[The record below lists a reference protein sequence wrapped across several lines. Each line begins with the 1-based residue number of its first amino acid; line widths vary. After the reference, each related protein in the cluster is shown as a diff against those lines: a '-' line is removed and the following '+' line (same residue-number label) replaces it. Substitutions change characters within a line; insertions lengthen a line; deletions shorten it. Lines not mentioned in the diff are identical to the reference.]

1 VPMTAEPEISIV
13 VPLYNE
19 VDNVAPLCASII
31 EVMVPWGRSFE
42 LLLVDDGSTDGTA
55 ARIEAEVSRDSRLR
69 FFRMNVNSGQT
80 PALAAGFDAARGSI
94 IVSMDGD
101 HQNDPADI
109 PRLVE
114 RLDDGVD
121 VVCGWRKRRRDS
133 WLWRTLPSAIANRL
147 VASITGVSIH
157 DTGCTLRAYRGE
169 VVRALTIYS
178 DMHRFLPALT
188 SMTGARVEEIEVNH
202 RPRRH
207 GTSKYGIARTYRV
220 LVDVATIGMLV
231 RFGATPGRWFG
242 VLSVPPFVIGL
253 ISAWLAMR
261 PAAGVEAGRVV
272 LWSLTV
278 MMFYLVASLISLA
291 VLAETALY
299 YSDRS
304 SLRKLVQALVV
315 TPNVGPRRSGRRE
328 A

>member
-1 VPMTAEPEISIV
+1 MTPVPEISIV

-19 VDNVAPLCASII
+19 EDNIAPLCASITD
-31 EVMVPWGRSFE
+31 VMTRWGRSFE
-42 LLLVDDGSTDGTA
+42 VLLVDDGSTDNTA
-55 ARIEAEVSRDSRLR
+55 TRVEAEVARDSRLR
-69 FFRMNVNSGQT
+69 FLRMNFNAGQT
-80 PALAAGFDAARGSI
+80 PALVAGFEAARGV
-94 IVSMDGD
+94 IVISMDGD

-114 RLDDGVD
+114 RLDNGVD

-133 WLWRTLPSAIANRL
+133 WLWRTLPSALANRL
-147 VASITGVSIH
+147 VASITGVRIH

-169 VVRALTIYS
+169 VVRALTMYS

-207 GTSKYGIARTYRV
+207 GGSKYGINRTFQV

-242 VLSVPPFVIGL
+242 ALSVPPFVVGVL
-253 ISAWLAMR
+253 SVWLALR
-261 PAAGVEAGRVV
+261 PTAIEGGNVV
-272 LWSLTV
+272 LWSLTT
-278 MMFYLVASLISLA
+278 MMLYLVASLISLG
-291 VLAETALY
+291 VLAETVLF
-299 YSDRS
+299 YSNRR
-304 SLRKLVQALVV
+304 SLRKLPLALVASADV
-315 TPNVGPRRSGRRE
+315 DPPRSGRRG

>member
-1 VPMTAEPEISIV
+1 MTAEPEISIV

-19 VDNVAPLCASII
+19 EENVAPLCASII
-31 EVMVPWGRSFE
+31 DVMTRWGRPFE
-42 LLLVDDGSTDGTA
+42 VLLVDDGSTDGTA
-55 ARIEAEVSRDSRLR
+55 ACIEAEVSRDSRLR
-69 FFRMNVNSGQT
+69 FFRMNLNSGQT
-80 PALAAGFDAARGSI
+80 PALVAGFDAARGPI

-101 HQNDPADI
+101 QQNDPADI

-114 RLDDGVD
+114 RLDHGVD
-121 VVCGWRKRRRDS
+121 VVCGWRRRRRDS

-147 VASITGVSIH
+147 VASITGVPIH

-169 VVRALTIYS
+169 VVRALTMYS

-188 SMTGARVEEIEVNH
+188 SMTGARVEEVEVNH

-207 GTSKYGIARTYRV
+207 GTSKYGISRTYRV

-242 VLSVPPFVIGL
+242 VLSIPPFVIGV

-261 PAAGVEAGRVV
+261 PAVGPEAGRIV

-278 MMFYLVASLISLA
+278 MMFYLVASLMSLA
-291 VLAETALY
+291 VLAETVLY

-304 SLRKLVQALVV
+304 SLRKLIQALVT
-315 TPNVGPRRSGRRE
+315 TPDVGPRRSGRRE